1 MLKELTTKFL
11 FVIFLFG
18 MITSSAFALEVSA
31 FKPEEDGE
39 ATITFCKKFK
49 IENVSLDKN
58 YVTQTVVFEKDGG
71 QYENIAVLNDTIA
84 TKIVSCFEGVCDTQT
99 DCKNVTYTL
108 ISARKIKD
116 KDLVIA
122 KVAFDDDIS
131 AIFIISSYQ
140 KKNKTLYRVTMPQ
153 DFKFLTGKYKK
164 IFRNWLLLRTKD
176 LL

>member
-1 MLKELTTKFL
+1 MSKGLTTKTL
-11 FVIFLFG
+11 VLIFLFSV
-18 MITSSAFALEVSA
+18 ITSSALALEVSA
-31 FKPEEDGE
+31 FKWEDDGE
-39 ATITFCKKFK
+39 ATITFCKTLK
-49 IENVSLDKN
+49 IENISLDKN
-58 YVTQTVVFEKDGG
+58 YVTQTVVFEKDSG
-71 QYENIAVLNDTIA
+71 QYENIAVLNNAIT
-84 TKIVSCFEGVCDTQT
+84 TKIVACFEGVCDAQT

-116 KDLVIA
+116 KNLIIA

-131 AIFIISSYQ
+131 AIFLISSYQ

-153 DFKFLTGKYKK
+153 DLKFLTGKYKK

>member
-11 FVIFLFG
+11 ITVFLFSQ
-18 MITSSAFALEVSA
+18 IFQAANALEISAFQ
-31 FKPEEDGE
+31 PEEDGE

-49 IENVSLDKN
+49 IENVSLNKN
-58 YVTQTVVFEKDGG
+58 YVTQAVVFEKDGG
-71 QYENIAVLNDTIA
+71 EYENIAVLNNEIA
-84 TKIVSCFEGVCDTQT
+84 TKIVSCFEGVCDTRT
-99 DCKNVTYTL
+99 DCEDFPYTL

-131 AIFIISSYQ
+131 AIFLISSYK

-153 DFKFLTGKYKK
+153 DFKFLTGKYKN
-164 IFRNWLLLRTKD
+164 IFRSWLLLRVKD